1 MQNEIISAFENS
13 PIIIAIKDDDDLS
26 ACLSCDKKV
35 VFVLYGSVI
44 TIPAIVARLKEA
56 DKAVFVDIDLLDG
69 LSALE
74 AAVDYL
80 ARSTAADGIV
90 STKAPLVRR
99 AAALGLATVY
109 RTFLLDSMALRSLQ
123 KTAVQ
128 SGADFVEI
136 LPGVMPKLIG
146 RLAAALE
153 KPLIASGLLADK
165 EDVIAALSAGA
176 AAISSTDRAVWEL

>member
-1 MQNEIISAFENS
+1 MNAELA
-13 PIIIAIKDDDDLS
+13 DLMEEYPVIVAVKS
-26 ACLSCDKKV
+26 EEDLAACLACGKKV

-44 TIPAIVARLKEA
+44 TIPGIVERLKEA
-56 DKAVFVDIDLLDG
+56 GKAVFVDIDLLDG
-69 LSALE
+69 LAARE

-80 ARSTAADGIV
+80 AQNTRADGIV

-123 KTAVQ
+123 KTSAQ
-128 SGADFVEI
+128 CGADFIEI
-136 LPGVMPKLIG
+136 LPGVMPKLIA
-146 RLAAALE
+146 RLAQTLE

-176 AAISSTDRAVWEL
+176 TAVSSTDRAVWEL